1 VDRDDPTD
9 PAAAPGEPGLPPG
22 VEIPAPRAAA
32 GGAARARTR
41 PAARAAVAV
50 LLAASGFA
58 LPVAISA
65 AGRAAPAGTTTA
77 GLVDQ
82 LATAGAED
90 RRLSG
95 QLDRLRG
102 ERATLAAAAPDPSA
116 LATATARANTLA
128 VLAGTVPV
136 VGPGITMTVTDPR
149 GNVGADVFVDALQEL
164 RDAGAEAIELA
175 GVRLVAESYIV
186 DRPGGGLLVDGVAAR
201 APYQLAV
208 VGDPHTLAEAM
219 RFPGGVLDTV
229 AARDGAEARVT
240 ETDRIE
246 IRAVRGTPSP
256 ASRPA
261 G

>member
-1 VDRDDPTD
+1 MDPVDPTE
-9 PAAAPGEPGLPPG
+9 PAAPPSEAAAPPDGA
-22 VEIPAPRAAA
+22 IPAPRAAP
-32 GGAARARTR
+32 GEPQRPRARL
-41 PAARAAVAV
+41 AARAAVAV

-58 LPVAISA
+58 IPVAMSA
-65 AGRAAPAGTTTA
+65 AADTPPAGTRTA

-82 LATAGAED
+82 LASLGTED

-95 QLDRLRG
+95 QLDQLRG
-102 ERATLAAAAPDPSA
+102 EQQTLAATAPDPSA
-116 LATATARANTLA
+116 LATAAARADTLA

-136 VGPGITMTVTDPR
+136 VGPGITLTVTDPR

-164 RDAGAEAIELA
+164 RDAGAEAIELS

-201 APYQLAV
+201 APYQVLV

-229 AARDGAEARVT
+229 AARAGAQARVT
-240 ETDRIE
+240 ETDRTR
-246 IRAVRGTPSP
+246 IRAVRALPGTTGGPT
-256 ASRPA
+256 

>member
-1 VDRDDPTD
+1 M
-9 PAAAPGEPGLPPG
+9 
-22 VEIPAPRAAA
+22 PAPRAAP
-32 GGAARARTR
+32 GAAGRTRARLT
-41 PAARAAVAV
+41 ARAAALV

-58 LPVAISA
+58 IPVTISA
-65 AGRAAPAGTTTA
+65 AGRTAPAGTTTA

-82 LATAGAED
+82 LATAGAEN

-95 QLDRLRG
+95 QLDLLRG
-102 ERATLAAAAPDPSA
+102 ERATLAAAAPDPAA
-116 LATATARANTLA
+116 LTTAAARASTLA
-128 VLAGTVPV
+128 VLAGAVPV
-136 VGPGITMTVTDPR
+136 AGPGITMTVTDPR

-186 DRPGGGLLVDGVAAR
+186 DRPGGGLLVDGVAAL
-201 APYQLAV
+201 APYRLVV

-229 AARDGAEARVT
+229 AARDGAEARVA
-240 ETDRIE
+240 ETDRAE
-246 IRAVRGTPSP
+246 IRAVRGVPSP
-256 ASRPA
+256 ATRPA

>member
-1 VDRDDPTD
+1 MDRTGPVV
-9 PAAAPGEPGLPPG
+9 GEPELPPG
-22 VEIPAPRAAA
+22 AAIPAPRAAPGDA
-32 GGAARARTR
+32 PRTRAR

-58 LPVAISA
+58 IPVTISA

-82 LATAGAED
+82 LATAGAEN

-95 QLDRLRG
+95 QLDRLQG
-102 ERATLAAAAPDPSA
+102 ERATLAAAAPDPDSP
-116 LATATARANTLA
+116 ATAAARASTLA
-128 VLAGTVPV
+128 VLAGAVPV
-136 VGPGITMTVTDPR
+136 AGPGITMTVTDPR

-186 DRPGGGLLVDGVAAR
+186 DGPGGGLLVDGVAAR
-201 APYQLAV
+201 APYRLVV

-229 AARDGAEARVT
+229 AARDGAEARVA
-240 ETDRIE
+240 ETDRAE
-246 IRAVRGTPSP
+246 IRAVRRVPSP
-256 ASRPA
+256 ATRPA

>member
-1 VDRDDPTD
+1 VD
-9 PAAAPGEPGLPPG
+9 PAEPAASPSELTAPPVG
-22 VEIPAPRAAA
+22 AIPAPRAAP
-32 GGAARARTR
+32 GELGRPRARL
-41 PAARAAVAV
+41 AARAAVAV

-58 LPVAISA
+58 IPVAVSA
-65 AGRAAPAGTTTA
+65 AGHPPAAGTTTA

-82 LATAGAED
+82 LASLGTED

-95 QLDRLRG
+95 QLDQLRG
-102 ERATLAAAAPDPSA
+102 EHETLAATAPDPSA
-116 LATATARANTLA
+116 LATAAARARTLA

-164 RDAGAEAIELA
+164 RDAGAEAIELS
-175 GVRLVAESYIV
+175 GVRLVAQSYIV
-186 DRPGGGLLVDGVAAR
+186 DRPGGGLLVDGVAVG
-201 APYQLAV
+201 APYQVLV

-229 AARDGAEARVT
+229 AAREGAQARVT
-240 ETDRIE
+240 ETDRVE
-246 IRAVRGTPSP
+246 IRAVRALPGPTGG
-256 ASRPA
+256 PA